1 MPVNAGF
8 EFGLAQEE
16 FNRASTTEE
25 KIRALE
31 KMLTTVPKHK
41 SSEGIQKEIK
51 TKLAKLRDKVEK
63 QRAKKSGYSISIK
76 KEGAA
81 SVVLVGLTKSG
92 KSYVL
97 SRITN
102 AKPEISQYEYTTKMP
117 EVGTMD
123 YEGVKIQVIELPSFF
138 EGYADSSKGPSFI
151 SIARTADLIVI
162 VLDGTKELN
171 EQLYIIENE
180 FRKSFVNIEKEKNAL
195 VLINIEFRRFF
206 CNYKVVSLENLKEQI
221 WKKLNLVYVYT
232 KLPGKPKDYPPVAMG
247 KGSTVGELAG
257 KVHKDFVRRFKF
269 ARVWGKSV
277 KHDSAQVGLT
287 HILEEGDIIEFHL
300 K

>member
-1 MPVNAGF
+1 MPVNAGY

-16 FNRASTTEE
+16 FNIASTTEE

-51 TKLAKLRDKVEK
+51 TKLAKLKDKVEK
-63 QRAKKSGYSISIK
+63 QRAKKSGYSVSVK

-97 SRITN
+97 SKITN

-123 YEGVKIQVIELPSFF
+123 YEGVKLQVIELPSFF
-138 EGYADSSKGPSFI
+138 EGYSDSSKGPSFI

-162 VLDGTKELN
+162 VLNGTKELN

-180 FRKSFVNIEKEKNAL
+180 FRKSFVNLEKERNVL

-232 KLPGKPKDYPPVAMG
+232 KLPGKPKDYPPVAME

-257 KVHKDFVRRFKF
+257 KVHKDFIKRFRF
-269 ARVWGKSV
+269 ARIWGKGV
-277 KHDSAQVGLT
+277 KHNGIQVGPT
-287 HILEEGDIIEFHL
+287 HKLDEEDIVEFHL
-300 K
+300 N